1 MLNLSVSNRYSMYSN
16 LISQTYGAGATSSVS
31 DSLLGMY
38 SYMFGGANKTSG
50 VSSATS
56 QYLVDLKDSANSTL
70 NSISSVRDTL
80 KGSGKISANSD
91 NSDAVSATYSGKE
104 KERDDIK
111 IDVSKIASAQV
122 NESQSFKSNSSSL
135 YYKNASSISI
145 STSDGKSY
153 SFHYSPS
160 ITETDGKALD
170 KIAQKINKANI
181 GVSASVETDEKTKT
195 SKLVLKGSKT
205 GEGNDFTVSGN
216 LAEALGI
223 DNVKKAASDAVY
235 SINGE
240 EKTSSSNKI
249 EVDDDLTINLKSATE
264 KTATISFGKSK
275 LDSINAARELVNAF
289 NGLADTAY
297 SNSDAGAERLGNRLQ
312 SIARSYGSSLNKI
325 GVSMNAKGYL
335 TIDEDKMKKA
345 SENGDLD
352 NFFKVNN
359 KEGLSYGFTNRL
371 ENVAKKAYD
380 DPTDYLSS
388 SAKAEVNSSDS
399 SYYRS
404 VSPAS
409 YNYISAYYRYSNVAL
424 LFSAMV

>member
-16 LISQTYGAGATSSVS
+16 LISQTYGTGSTSSVS

-38 SYMFGGANKTSG
+38 SYMFKGTDKTSS
-50 VSSATS
+50 VSSSTS
-56 QYLVDLKDSANSTL
+56 QYLVDLKDSASSTL
-70 NSISSVRDTL
+70 NSISKVRDTL
-80 KGSGKISANSD
+80 NSKDKISANSD
-91 NSDAVSATYSGKE
+91 NSEAVSATYSGKD
-104 KERDDIK
+104 KKDDIK
-111 IDVSKIASAQV
+111 IDVSKTATAQI
-122 NESQSFKSNSSSL
+122 NESESFKSNSSSL
-135 YYKNASSISI
+135 YYKNASKISI
-145 STSDGKSY
+145 STSEGKSY

-160 ITETDGKALD
+160 ITETDEKALN

-195 SKLVLKGSKT
+195 SKLVLKGGKT
-205 GEGNDFTVSGN
+205 GDGNDFTVSGN

-223 DNVKKAASDAVY
+223 NNVKTSASDAVY

-240 EKTSSSNKI
+240 EKRSSSNKI

-289 NGLADTAY
+289 NGLANTAY
-297 SNSDAGAERLGNRLQ
+297 KNEDAGAERLGNRLQ
-312 SIARSYGSSLNKI
+312 SIAKSYGSSLNRI
-325 GVSMNAKGYL
+325 GISMNSKGYL
-335 TIDEDKMKKA
+335 EIDEDKMKKA
-345 SENGDLD
+345 SENGELD
-352 NFFKVNN
+352 NFFKTNN

-371 ENVAKKAYD
+371 ENVAKKAYN
-380 DPTDYLSS
+380 DPTDYLSN
-388 SAKAEVNSSDS
+388 SAKAEVKSADS
-399 SYYRS
+399 SYYKS

-424 LFSAMV
+424 LFNAMI